1 MKHRISELF
10 LNDKI
15 ILFFIIANAG
25 IIFAQESGV
34 SEPWLM
40 WVDMFITLVFVVEMI
55 MKHIRYGAKG
65 Y

>member
-40 WVDMFITLVFVVEMI
+40 WGICLSPWCLW
-55 MKHIRYGAKG
+55 
-65 Y
+65 